1 MELVKQLLIKSRII
15 LQSNYFIAVI
25 LLFTIIFCFIKINSP
40 IKSYYNSD
48 TKSITGIVT
57 NIKTYNDYSTLTVK
71 AKENVLVY
79 IEGQV
84 NFKLGITIKIF
95 GTLETF
101 EDNRIFNLYN
111 YKNYYLCKKIIWK
124 MNANSYKVISYN
136 TSIYY
141 KIKNN
146 IINYINSKQN
156 SKYYLAFILGDQS
169 KFSNELKDAISNI
182 GISHIFALSGMHL
195 GLFTTFI
202 LMILKRINFKHYT
215 QIYILIIILFF
226 YVIFTSLSVSIIRA
240 YLFLLIF
247 NLNKIFDLKFSKLK
261 LYFYILIGV
270 LLYNPWYIYNLGFLY
285 SFLIC
290 FYLLKYKDLINSK
303 NKFSSIFKISLLAF
317 FVSIPVNLYYFF
329 ELNLLSVFFNLIFV
343 PLITFIIFPLILISF
358 ILPIFEPIT
367 YFFTNILE
375 KLIFFCNN
383 FNLNFTFMRIN
394 IIFYILIEVL
404 IYCSLEGI
412 KRSNYYYLLIFLF
425 CISLYYFYPN
435 LDNRNIVTF
444 IDVGQGDSTL
454 IKYKN
459 NLGNILIDTGVSNNG
474 VRINNE
480 IIPYLKSL
488 GIKKL
493 DYLILTHGDS
503 DHLGDALYL
512 VNEFKVDKVILN
524 VGVFNESELELIKV
538 LKQKNISYYQNIEEL
553 NIGSN
558 KVYFLNTKDYNDENE
573 NSSVIYTEID
583 NVKLL
588 LMGDAGV
595 KREEDILNI
604 YNLNNIDVL
613 KVGHHGSKT
622 SSSINFINNINPVY
636 GIISVGVNNLYGHPN
651 NEVLNN
657 LEKVVVYRT
666 DYNGSV
672 MFVIGKDKLNIY
684 TCLQ

>member
-1 MELVKQLLIKSRII
+1 MELVKQLLIKLRII

-40 IKSYYNSD
+40 IKSHYSSKTN
-48 TKSITGIVT
+48 SITGIVT
-57 NIKTYNDYSTLTVK
+57 NIKTYDDYSMITVK
-71 AKENVLVY
+71 DKENILVY
-79 IEGQV
+79 IDGQV
-84 NFKLGITIKIF
+84 NFKLGITIKVF

-111 YKNYYLCKKIIWK
+111 YKNYYLSKKIIWK
-124 MNANSYKVISYN
+124 MNVNSYKVISYN

-303 NKFSSIFKISLLAF
+303 NKFSSIFKISILAF

-375 KLIFFCNN
+375 ELIFFCNN

-412 KRSNYYYLLIFLF
+412 KRNNYYYLLIFLF
-425 CISLYYFYPN
+425 CMSLYYFYPN

-454 IKYKN
+454 IKYRN
-459 NLGNILIDTGVSNNG
+459 NLGSILIDTGVSNNG
-474 VRINNE
+474 VRVNNE
-480 IIPYLKSL
+480 LIPYLKSL

-493 DYLILTHGDS
+493 NYLILTHGDS

-512 VNEFKVDKVILN
+512 VNEFKVEKVIFN
-524 VGVFNESELELIKV
+524 IGEFNESELELIKV

-553 NIGSN
+553 NIDSN
-558 KVYFLNTKDYNDENE
+558 KLYFLNTKDYNDENE
-573 NSSVIYTEID
+573 NSSVVYTKID

-595 KREEDILNI
+595 KREEDILNT
-604 YNLNNIDVL
+604 YNLNNIDIL

-622 SSSINFINNINPVY
+622 SSSINFINEINPVY

-672 MFVIGKDKLNIY
+672 MFEIEKDKLNIY